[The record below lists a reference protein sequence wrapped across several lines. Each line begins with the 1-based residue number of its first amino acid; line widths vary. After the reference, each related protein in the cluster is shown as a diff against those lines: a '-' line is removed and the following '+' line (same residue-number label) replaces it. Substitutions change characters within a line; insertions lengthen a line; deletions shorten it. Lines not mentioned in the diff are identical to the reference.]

1 MASPVKRK
9 GNLSLSSSANLLAY
23 KGVFGLL
30 TKVRPPVARPIRLGP
45 ESRVLVFSTAGLG
58 DALLD
63 SAGINALASEY
74 PGIRIH
80 AVVHHRRTDIARH
93 NPLLE
98 KLHFLRKGP
107 HAFLALWW
115 RLRKNGPWDAV
126 LYLSCHD
133 PEARCLGYLLAP
145 DATIG
150 LAWRTEMPWLC
161 ARNID
166 DPGLRRAHLAVQ
178 AVRVAAE
185 AGATAAEARMVYE
198 VAADDR
204 ITLDRSLS
212 GMGFPLRPGVIF
224 QLGGGG
230 GPYRDWPAEHFFKLA
245 ELAHAAGI
253 GPVFLLGGPDHR
265 EKAGEFFAAAPGRK
279 LPFFDVVGRL
289 PLPQS
294 AALLERSRCLVS
306 TDTGIMHLAFA
317 LGTPTVALLH
327 CSPGD
332 ARVGPLADRDRHVVI
347 QIAKPAGYR
356 VPSDASMSNLRP
368 EDVFPGL
375 KELFFRNA

>member
-204 ITLDRSLS
+204 IALDRSLS

-265 EKAGEFFAAAPGRK
+265 EKAGEFSAAAPGRK

-347 QIAKPAGYR
+347 QIDKPAGYR